1 MTGPDLQARLE
12 RIERRQLFVL
22 LLVVYP
28 YLVGA
33 VLAAMHGVET
43 ATLVAV
49 VLPGI
54 GLVAAAYLVA
64 LYRARR
70 STDGEAVSGAG

>member
-1 MTGPDLQARLE
+1 MTGPDLQDRLE

-49 VLPGI
+49 VLPGVGLI
-54 GLVAAAYLVA
+54 GGAYLVA

-70 STDGEAVSGAG
+70 SASGGTASGAG